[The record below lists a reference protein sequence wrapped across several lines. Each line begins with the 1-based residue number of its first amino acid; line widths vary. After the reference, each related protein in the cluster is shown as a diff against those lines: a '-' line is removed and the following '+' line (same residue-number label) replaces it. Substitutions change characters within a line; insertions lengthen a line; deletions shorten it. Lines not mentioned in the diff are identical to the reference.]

1 MSINMC
7 YFIQMI
13 HPAKVFTTEEIQ
25 VYQYKWKNM
34 YLNKK
39 NWFECLKSSRA
50 MTFFLFPVCA
60 VLFWCVLSHLGSSS
74 KCTPE

>member
-1 MSINMC
+1 MC

-34 YLNKK
+34 YLN
-39 NWFECLKSSRA
+39 
-50 MTFFLFPVCA
+50 
-60 VLFWCVLSHLGSSS
+60 
-74 KCTPE
+74 